1 MCKKIQLEYFY
12 KYKYLFIF
20 WISILV
26 SSILSE
32 NILKYLIESTILV
45 RFILFLILF
54 CYLVEKFNY
63 LEKLFYIFLG
73 IFIILALDAYIQ
85 LLFGKNLL
93 GFVKED
99 PQRLSGMFGDEYILG
114 SYLLKFFS
122 YNFIFV
128 SK

>member
-1 MCKKIQLEYFY
+1 MQKKIQLEYFY

-20 WISILV
+20 WISILA

-73 IFIILALDAYIQ
+73 IFIILALDAYSIIVW
-85 LLFGKNLL
+85 KNLL

-99 PQRLSGMFGDEYILG
+99 PKRLWD
-114 SYLLKFFS
+114 
-122 YNFIFV
+122 V
-128 SK
+128 WR